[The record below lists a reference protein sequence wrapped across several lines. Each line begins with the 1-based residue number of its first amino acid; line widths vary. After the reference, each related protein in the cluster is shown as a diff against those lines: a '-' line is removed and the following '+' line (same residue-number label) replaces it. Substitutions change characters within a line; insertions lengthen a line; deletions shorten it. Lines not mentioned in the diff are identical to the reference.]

1 MRPFITLVGLA
12 LLSLSTAASAAPLLL
27 PAGQVMGGQDAT
39 LYVLAVDDAGEPI
52 RDLRLR
58 GSASIG
64 ELSDWRPAG
73 DGLYAVTYRG
83 PVVQQDTTVR
93 VELRGKGPN
102 RESISLTR
110 DVQIAGASSG
120 ATVVEANPTEL
131 VLGDDDSATLSLS
144 LPPGTQ
150 PSMSASFGSVDTLT
164 PLGEGRWTARYLPRA
179 VNFPHVAIIG
189 MVNERGDGAT
199 VVGIPLSGKV
209 QFPVAAPEGA
219 TVILRIGDREYGP
232 VRAASDGAAL
242 VPIVVPPGVSIAT
255 QVVVIDGQVTES
267 ALDLAIPASRRIA
280 LLPLPTAVPE
290 GSQVT
295 VYAAVVEPTG
305 ELDAVTLPQITTSV
319 GTMSAVRRVSAGV
332 VAVDWTVD
340 ASDATTASVTV
351 SLPDE
356 DNQSS
361 TVEVGIL
368 DGRPAS
374 IELAHDEIVGS
385 GPLAVEVIVRDADDR
400 AAAGYSLSLLGNDE
414 VSLTDGGRGT
424 YRGVATLTPTSKD
437 RLVSVA
443 TPATGLPTAS
453 LAFSVPRRT
462 VAPNSALPI
471 AVVALDRYGVPVPGV
486 AVALEVVEGGGR
498 LERTVATG
506 DSGVAMARYRSPETE
521 SAVRIVAKVGDIEA
535 DLVLAQVP
543 ASAEI
548 DLPPFSSS
556 DGAASWRA
564 TSAWLG
570 GAPEA
575 VVAVVEA
582 TVEDPEVEVA
592 VPQPPP
598 EETAFVTNP
607 NAAIRLRGSFVASS
621 YTYTQDPSGDGG
633 PLLNEAVVVGT
644 DLGDGAATPLGIEV
658 VGRGFVEA
666 VPYVGIAARYRSTW
680 YGVTAPEFEGA
691 VAKDSLQVG
700 HAAVVGRYPIRLAP
714 SVVLSPGVRIGGEFS
729 DFIYFTG
736 DVEARQIEY
745 TTLSVPALTI
755 GGELAL
761 DTENVFAVVSYDG
774 SLAYGKDPY
783 AGRLDVEVGL
793 NVADN
798 LFLSLGGGYGAR
810 SITIT
815 GNTSGNDLG
824 VLTDRQLHGQA
835 GLGVSF

>member
-1 MRPFITLVGLA
+1 VRSFITVVGLA
-12 LLSLSTAASAAPLLL
+12 LLSLSTAVSAAPLLL
-27 PAGQVMGGQDAT
+27 PAGEVVGGQEAT
-39 LYVLAVDDAGEPI
+39 LYVLALDDAGQPV

-64 ELSDWRPAG
+64 ELTDWRPAG
-73 DGLYAVTYRG
+73 EGLYAVTYRG
-83 PVVQQDTTVR
+83 PVVQEATMVR
-93 VELRGKGPN
+93 VELRGKGSD
-102 RESISLTR
+102 REAISLIR
-110 DVQIAGASSG
+110 DVQLSGVASAG
-120 ATVVEANPTEL
+120 TVMEANPTAL
-131 VLGDDDSATLSLS
+131 VLGDDASATLSLS

-150 PSMSASFGSVDTLT
+150 PSMMASFGNVDTLT
-164 PLGEGRWTARYLPRA
+164 PLGDGRWTARYLPRA

-189 MVNERGDGAT
+189 MVDERGDGAT

-232 VRAASDGAAL
+232 VRSASDGAAL
-242 VPIVVPPGVSIAT
+242 VPIVVPPGVNIAT
-255 QVVVIDGQVTES
+255 QIVVIDGQVTES

-319 GTMSAVRRVSAGV
+319 GTMTAVRRVSPGV

-340 ASDATTASVTV
+340 PSDATTASVTV
-351 SLPDE
+351 SLTEE
-356 DNQSS
+356 DNQTS

-385 GPLAVEVIVRDADDR
+385 GPVAVEVIVRDADDR
-400 AAAGYSLSLLGNDE
+400 AAAGYSVSLLGNDE

-424 YRGVATLTPTSKD
+424 YRGVATLTPTSRD
-437 RLVSVA
+437 RLVAVA

-462 VAPNSALPI
+462 VAPNGALPI

-521 SAVRIVAKVGDIEA
+521 SAVRIVARAGDIEA

-543 ASAEI
+543 ASADI

-556 DGAASWRA
+556 DGAVFWRA

-570 GAPEA
+570 GVPDA
-575 VVAVVEA
+575 VVPVVESGM
-582 TVEDPEVEVA
+582 DEVEVPA
-592 VPQPPP
+592 EESPVVETGRPQSDPHR
-598 EETAFVTNP
+598 
-607 NAAIRLRGSFVASS
+607 AARLRGSFVGSS
-621 YTYTQDPSGDGG
+621 YTYTQDPNGDGG
-633 PLLNEAVVVGT
+633 PLLGNAVVVGT
-644 DLGDGAATPLGIEV
+644 DLGDGAATP
-658 VGRGFVEA
+658 VGVEA
-666 VPYVGIAARYRSTW
+666 VARIFNALPYVGLAGRYRSTW
-680 YGVTAPEFEGA
+680 YSVTAPEFEGA
-691 VAKDSLQVG
+691 VAKDSLQLA
-700 HAAVVGRYPIRLAP
+700 HIAVVGRYPIRLSRNAL
-714 SVVLSPGVRIGGEFS
+714 LSPGLRVGGEFS

-745 TTLSVPALTI
+745 TTLTIPALTI

-761 DTENVFAVVSYDG
+761 DTESVFAVVSYDG
-774 SLAYGKDPY
+774 SLAYGTDPY
-783 AGRLDVEVGL
+783 SGRLDVEAGV
-793 NVADN
+793 N
-798 LFLSLGGGYGAR
+798 LTDALFVSVGGGYGAR
-810 SITIT
+810 SVTIT

-824 VLTDRQLHGQA
+824 ELTDRQLHGQA
-835 GLGVSF
+835 GIGVSF